1 MDVAHA
7 HGCGDAHVTHAEVL
21 LLHAIP
27 GRHPGLTRTDVEHA
41 PVTHARAAAVL
52 VHAIPGRP
60 PWPWHAMRPA
70 PPFVCRRDLPLQ
82 STRWRSTAQT
92 RGGKLSGGF
101 CVSRLGL
108 LAGPSFLSALSRCGA
123 LTVGRLTASRGGPRT
138 CVRGALLAG
147 AAGSRLVSGSAAR
160 RWPSRSATRP
170 DVLAGDHRRVGLHR
184 RIKERRSAAR
194 HLVSLMYASAAADC
208 SCCCYSIRQR
218 PLRSNGARRRHVS
231 RAHRRH
237 PAPQRRFCRRRGGGD
252 GCASGRR
259 PQLSSQ
265 EPWQLHRRLRAT

>member
-1 MDVAHA
+1 MHA
-7 HGCGDAHVTHAEVL
+7 THAEVL

-27 GRHPGLTRTDVEHA
+27 GRNPGLTRTDVEHA
-41 PVTHARAAAVL
+41 PVTHARVAAVL

-60 PWPWHAMRPA
+60 TWPWRAMWPA
-70 PPFVCRRDLPLQ
+70 PLIADSLVCRRDLLLQ
-82 STRWRSTAQT
+82 SMRRRCTTAQT

-108 LAGPSFLSALSRCGA
+108 LAGPSFLSALSRCAA

-138 CVRGALLAG
+138 RERGALLAG
-147 AAGSRLVSGSAAR
+147 AAGSRSFAGSAAR
-160 RWPSRSATRP
+160 RWPSRSAPRP

-218 PLRSNGARRRHVS
+218 PLRSNRARRRHAS